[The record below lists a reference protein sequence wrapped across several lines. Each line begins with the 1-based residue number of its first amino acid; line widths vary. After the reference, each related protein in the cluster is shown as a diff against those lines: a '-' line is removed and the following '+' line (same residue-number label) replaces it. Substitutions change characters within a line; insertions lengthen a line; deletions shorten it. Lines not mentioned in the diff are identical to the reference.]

1 MKSSK
6 NKILAATACGII
18 VTSIGASFL
27 FNKPNED
34 KAEEIKKDIE
44 EVENNETEEASEE
57 LENTEDIVEDIAE
70 EEENIEE
77 EVNTAISD
85 SSSSSNNTGESNT
98 SNNISDATSNV
109 NMATSQ
115 SNPTNNNSQ
124 AGNTT
129 VEEVKDEVSNNSGES
144 NSTTNDVVESIS
156 KYKDGTYS
164 GSGSGFSGTLQVSVQ
179 ISNDVITSITV
190 TSHNETQGFADRAI
204 EEMPSKILSNQS
216 TSVDVISGA
225 TYTSN
230 GIINAVNNALSK
242 A

>member
-6 NKILAATACGII
+6 NKILAATACGVI

-44 EVENNETEEASEE
+44 EVENNETEEASEDV
-57 LENTEDIVEDIAE
+57 ENTEDIIENIS

-85 SSSSSNNTGESNT
+85 SSSSSNNTSDSNT
-98 SNNISDATSNV
+98 SNNTSDATSNV
-109 NMATSQ
+109 NTATSQ
-115 SNPTNNNSQ
+115 SSTTNNSQ

-144 NSTTNDVVESIS
+144 NSTTNDVVESTS

-164 GSGSGFSGTLQVSVQ
+164 GSASGFSGTLQVSVQ
-179 ISNDVITSITV
+179 ISNDVITSVTV

-204 EEMPSKILSNQS
+204 EEIPSKILSSQS
-216 TSVDVISGA
+216 TSVDVVSGA

>member
-6 NKILAATACGII
+6 NKILAATACGVI

-44 EVENNETEEASEE
+44 EVENNETEEASEDV
-57 LENTEDIVEDIAE
+57 ENTEDIIENIS

-85 SSSSSNNTGESNT
+85 SSSSSNNTSDSNT
-98 SNNISDATSNV
+98 SNNTSDATSNV
-109 NMATSQ
+109 NTATSQ
-115 SNPTNNNSQ
+115 SSTTNNSQ

-129 VEEVKDEVSNNSGES
+129 VEEVKDEVSNNSGEL
-144 NSTTNDVVESIS
+144 NSTTNDVVESTS

-164 GSGSGFSGTLQVSVQ
+164 GSASGFSGTLQVSVQ
-179 ISNDVITSITV
+179 ISNDVITSVTV

-204 EEMPSKILSNQS
+204 EEIPRKILSSQS
-216 TSVDVISGA
+216 TSVDVVSGA

>member
-6 NKILAATACGII
+6 NKILAATACGVI

-44 EVENNETEEASEE
+44 EVEKNETEEASEDV
-57 LENTEDIVEDIAE
+57 ENTEDIVENIS

-85 SSSSSNNTGESNT
+85 SSSSSNNTSDSNT
-98 SNNISDATSNV
+98 SNNTSDATSNV
-109 NMATSQ
+109 NTATSQ
-115 SNPTNNNSQ
+115 SSTTNNSQ

-129 VEEVKDEVSNNSGES
+129 VEEVKDEVSNNSGEL
-144 NSTTNDVVESIS
+144 NSTTNDVVESTS

-164 GSGSGFSGTLQVSVQ
+164 GSASGFSGTLQVSVQ
-179 ISNDVITSITV
+179 ISNDVITSVTV

-204 EEMPSKILSNQS
+204 EEIPRKILSSQS
-216 TSVDVISGA
+216 TSVDVVSGA

>member
-6 NKILAATACGII
+6 NKILAATACGVI

-44 EVENNETEEASEE
+44 EVENNETEEASEDV
-57 LENTEDIVEDIAE
+57 ENTEDIIRNIS

-85 SSSSSNNTGESNT
+85 SSSSSNNTSDSNT
-98 SNNISDATSNV
+98 SNNTSDATSNV
-109 NMATSQ
+109 NTATSQ
-115 SNPTNNNSQ
+115 SSTTNNSQ

-144 NSTTNDVVESIS
+144 NSTTNDVVESTS

-164 GSGSGFSGTLQVSVQ
+164 GSASGFSGTLQVSVQ
-179 ISNDVITSITV
+179 ISNDVITSVTV

-204 EEMPSKILSNQS
+204 EEIPSKILSSQS
-216 TSVDVISGA
+216 TSVDVVSGA